1 MISGV
6 ADYVDHLT
14 QALIPH
20 QHKIFVLTSK
30 SALGEGQPSGV
41 EALRKIER
49 WDGSAWKIIQNQIE
63 VWKPDLI
70 HLQYLAPCYHNHPMI
85 NGLPFLLRGR
95 FPNLKVVTTYHEFAS
110 PLGRLALLPLVM
122 WSQGHIV
129 TNDHHMA
136 WLKKLSVL
144 SFSKQIARI
153 PLAANILPH
162 KTLKERRMT
171 TRQQLG
177 VHAADT
183 LLVRFGF
190 IHDISLPEIL
200 RQLSVLKH
208 LIEEGIPAKLLL
220 IGKGEPCAKTR
231 LLESLS
237 QQGLTH
243 HVILK
248 TEVEAEIIS
257 AYLYAADIGLA
268 LYPDGVSEKRTAFLS
283 LLAHDLPVIATL
295 RQKLSGELVPEKN
308 ILTVAYEAPSDAWG
322 KQIKRLITDESLR
335 LRLIEAAKELSA
347 RHDWENIGRM
357 TSDFYEQVCGSQT
370 A

>member
-6 ADYVDHLT
+6 ADYVEHLA
-14 QALIPH
+14 QSLIPH
-20 QHKIFVLTSK
+20 RHKIFVLTSK
-30 SALGEGQPSGV
+30 SALGEGRSSGV
-41 EALRKIER
+41 EVLQKIER
-49 WDGSAWKIIQNQIE
+49 WDSSAWKIIRNQIE

-85 NGLPFLLRGR
+85 NGLPFLLHGR
-95 FPNLKVVTTYHEFAS
+95 FPNLKIVTTYHEFAS
-110 PLGRLALLPLVM
+110 PLGRLALFPLVL

-136 WLKKLSVL
+136 WLRKLAAL
-144 SFSKQIARI
+144 SFSKHIARI
-153 PLAANILPH
+153 PLAANILPQ
-162 KTLKERRMT
+162 KALQERRMT

-183 LLVRFGF
+183 LLVRFGL

-200 RQLSVLKH
+200 RQLSVLKP
-208 LIEEGIPAKLLL
+208 LIEEGIPVKLLL
-220 IGKGEPCAKTR
+220 IGKGESRAKNL

-237 QQGLTH
+237 RQGLKD

-248 TEVEAEIIS
+248 TEVQAEIIS

-295 RQKLSGELVPEKN
+295 RQKLPEELVPEKN
-308 ILTVAYEAPSDAWG
+308 ILTVAHEAPSEAWG
-322 KQIKRLITDESLR
+322 RQIKRLITDESLKLR
-335 LRLIEAAKELSA
+335 LREGARELSTL
-347 RHDWENIGRM
+347 HDWGRIGKM
-357 TSDFYEQVCGSQT
+357 TSDFYGQVCGSRP